1 MKLSIKERMKVS
13 EILQEKAGDR
23 ATLKLI
29 NKAMEDMSLSDEEV
43 KAIGYVQVPMPNGGI
58 GMSWNDKADPMK
70 ECVFG
75 DTVNNIIVETLKR
88 LDAAKNLKQDQV
100 SLFDKFMDTPAP
112 VAG

>member
-13 EILQEKAGDR
+13 EILQEKVGDR

-29 NKAMEDMSLSDEEV
+29 RTALEDMSLSDEEIKTV
-43 KAIGYVQVPMPNGGI
+43 GYVQVQMPNGTV

-75 DTVNNIIVETLKR
+75 ETVNNIIIETMKR
-88 LDAAKNLKQDQV
+88 LDAAKALKMDQV
-100 SLFDKFMDTPAP
+100 SLFDKLFEPS
-112 VAG
+112 GS